1 MSDTALYELA
11 PLLRCKYFVV
21 VVGNLLEIV
30 VKKCPDVTVALR
42 KFRDQMIAQMKQG
55 V

>member
-11 PLLRCKYFVV
+11 PLLRCKYFFVV
-21 VVGNLLEIV
+21 EILLEIV